1 MFNITSL
8 SSVLYGWVL
17 EVATPRPAIGSVLWW
32 GHLNCLKAESWRTPR
47 DIAGQEGPE
56 CLVWACKQVLAV
68 IGVSQ
73 WAGILLWQGIF
84 WGKTSAAS
92 LLPVHE
98 PFTFLLPWKCCI
110 YLKLNYF
117 MMFVRV
123 DIMQWLF
130 LNFSFIYNC
139 LEIVFSNFPIF
150 ANYAL
155 KMFWQAI

>member
-17 EVATPRPAIGSVLWW
+17 EVATPRLAIGSVLQW
-32 GHLNCLKAESWRTPR
+32 GHLNSLRAESWRTPR

-68 IGVSQ
+68 IGFSQ

-84 WGKTSAAS
+84 WGKKSTVS

-98 PFTFLLPWKCCI
+98 LLTFFTA
-110 YLKLNYF
+110 
-117 MMFVRV
+117 M
-123 DIMQWLF
+123 
-130 LNFSFIYNC
+130 
-139 LEIVFSNFPIF
+139 
-150 ANYAL
+150 
-155 KMFWQAI
+155 KMFYLFDIKLCFGVCEGGYHAVTLKKF